1 MTYWE
6 LISYIDIAL
15 FIIVSATILYL
26 AVFAIASLFYRQ
38 HSEIPKARTRN
49 RFIILIPVHKNG
61 TGAEHTVLS
70 ALGQSYP
77 QRLFDI
83 TVISDHLD
91 EISNFRIAQQPV
103 TLLTPNFK
111 KGSRAKSLQLAINNL
126 PQFKIYDIV
135 VILNGGNI
143 VEPDFLE
150 RMNDAYES
158 AGTKAIQAH
167 RLSQNRDT
175 ASARLSAIFEEI
187 NNSIFR
193 RGHITLGLSAAS
205 AGTAMAFDFNWF
217 KENIKTVTTAFD
229 DKELEIRLLR
239 QHIYIDYFDDIMVF
253 EEKARNAEDF
263 NRQRRRWILSQ
274 FTTIFR
280 NILYL
285 PGAIFT
291 KHYNLMDKIIQ
302 WMLLPRLALIAVI
315 LFMSVVMPFIYFS
328 LALKWWVLFGFVFF
342 VFALATPNYLVDEK
356 WDKTF
361 YMAPLIFLSSILS
374 KTILGKRLKA
384 YTNQK
389 L

>member
-15 FIIVSATILYL
+15 FIIVSATVLYL
-26 AVFAIASLFYRQ
+26 AVFAIASLFYK

-126 PQFKIYDIV
+126 PQFKIYDII

-328 LALKWWVLFGFVFF
+328 LALKWWILFGFVFF